1 MSYSRS
7 GNLAVVF
14 AWLDGQRRGDV
25 DAVEQLLAV
34 DAVHHGV
41 RPELVCRNRAE
52 IVAQVRRGV
61 DGRRGR
67 AVPEVDAVELV
78 AAGDDRVVLTVRGPS
93 VGLPLD
99 DSDGYR
105 GQICIVFTI
114 RSGVIAHM
122 RAYDTRAEALLAAG
136 AAPDWL

>member
-1 MSYSRS
+1 M
-7 GNLAVVF
+7 VF
-14 AWLDGQRRGDV
+14 AWLDAQRRGDV
-25 DAVEQLLAV
+25 DAVEQTLAV
-34 DAVHHGV
+34 DAVHQGV

-52 IVAQVRRGV
+52 IVAQVRRGI

-67 AVPEVDAVELV
+67 AAPEVDAVELV

-99 DSDGYR
+99 DAGAYR

-114 RSGVIAHM
+114 RARAIEHM
-122 RAYDTRAEALLAAG
+122 HAYDTRADALLAAG